1 MIIARGMRLLDVDF
15 EDNYDVV
22 AKENK
27 VLKVVTKLVTKLD
40 SMIRLLQVILIMLI
54 SCVLYF
60 WQFS

>member
-15 EDNYDVV
+15 EDNYEVV
-22 AKENK
+22 VKEHK
-27 VLKVVTKLVTKLD
+27 VLKAVNKLVTKLD

-54 SCVLYF
+54 PCVLYF